1 VNAHTGFCC
10 FAHAGIQVSSH
21 DPLWNY
27 TDVLSLADLSL
38 ETIYMLF
45 DKIDKATYVITIR
58 SKEYITLMY
67 SLSKIPTNLE
77 VSIEIRTYLCLM

>member
-1 VNAHTGFCC
+1 
-10 FAHAGIQVSSH
+10 
-21 DPLWNY
+21 
-27 TDVLSLADLSL
+27 
-38 ETIYMLF
+38 MLF